1 MKMMNRKN
9 IIIASLLMLGALTT
23 EAQTIKVSGT
33 EASANGEM
41 QIVVTANANISNYI
55 ATGFY
60 IELPEGFS
68 VAGVEGVK
76 GSAVQSN
83 HVVRVGQTGTNKF
96 RVAVYSLANSAFN
109 LEGNTPTLCTLKLT
123 APNKEGS
130 FTGQLTGV
138 EFSTASHSLAKEDG
152 SQFSITLNPDEA
164 QTEGEESNTVKGD
177 VNGDGHVDKADLQA
191 LVDYIMGKNP
201 SPFNENLADV
211 NQDYKVNVADVTEI
225 VKIIKNNSSGSI
237 DGDMHN
243 DVEPDDPIVGDPS
256 DI

>member
-1 MKMMNRKN
+1 MKIMNRKN
-9 IIIASLLMLGALTT
+9 IIIVSLLMFGALTT

-83 HVVRVGQTGTNKF
+83 HVVRVGQTGTTKF

-138 EFSTASHSLAKEDG
+138 EFSTASHVLAAG
-152 SQFSITLNPDEA
+152 SSGSFNITLKSSYRWGDADMSGRFDHDDVAAIARWLMGNPPD
-164 QTEGEESNTVKGD
+164 S
-177 VNGDGHVDKADLQA
+177 
-191 LVDYIMGKNP
+191 
-201 SPFNENLADV
+201 FNEKAADV
-211 NQDYKVNVADVTEI
+211 SNDGVVNVADI
-225 VKIIKNNSSGSI
+225 VILLKDLNGECTI
-237 DGDMHN
+237 
-243 DVEPDDPIVGDPS
+243 EPVPDPNINYDDDF
-256 DI
+256 

>member
-1 MKMMNRKN
+1 MKIMKRNN
-9 IIIASLLMLGALTT
+9 IFIASLLMLGALTT

-60 IELPEGFS
+60 VELPEGFS

-83 HVVRVGQTGTNKF
+83 HVVRVGQTSTTKF

-138 EFSTASHSLAKEDG
+138 EFSTASHVLATG
-152 SQFSITLNPDEA
+152 SSNSFNITLKSA
-164 QTEGEESNTVKGD
+164 HKWGD
-177 VNGDGHVDKADLQA
+177 ANMSGRFDHDDVVAIAKW
-191 LVDYIMGKNP
+191 IMGNYQG
-201 SPFNENLADV
+201 SFDEEAADV
-211 NQDYKVNVADVTEI
+211 SNDGVVNVADI
-225 VKIIKNNSSGSI
+225 VILLKDLNGECYI
-237 DGDMHN
+237 
-243 DVEPDDPIVGDPS
+243 DDPDP
-256 DI
+256 DINLDDDF

>member
-1 MKMMNRKN
+1 MMNRKN

-60 IELPEGFS
+60 VELPEGFS

-138 EFSTASHSLAKEDG
+138 EFSTASHGLITDSSG
-152 SQFSITLNPDEA
+152 SFNITLKSA
-164 QTEGEESNTVKGD
+164 HKWGD
-177 VNGDGHVDKADLQA
+177 ANMSGRFDHDDVVAIAKW
-191 LVDYIMGKNP
+191 IMGNYQG
-201 SPFNENLADV
+201 SFDEEAADV
-211 NQDYKVNVADVTEI
+211 SNDGVVNVADI
-225 VKIIKNNSSGSI
+225 VILLKDLNMEYSILPDPDPEDNNL
-237 DGDMHN
+237 
-243 DVEPDDPIVGDPS
+243 DDDF
-256 DI
+256 

>member
-41 QIVVTANANISNYI
+41 QIVVTANTNISNYI

-83 HVVRVGQTGTNKF
+83 HVVRVGQTSTTKF
-96 RVAVYSLANSAFN
+96 RVAVYSLANSVFN
-109 LEGNTPTLCTLKLT
+109 LEGNTPTLCTLKLK

-138 EFSTASHSLAKEDG
+138 EFSTASHGLVKENG
-152 SQFSITLNPDEA
+152 LHFSITLNPDEA
-164 QTEGEESNTVKGD
+164 QTESEESNTVKGD
-177 VNGDGHVDKADLQA
+177 ADDSGGVDANDVKIV
-191 LVDYIMGKNP
+191 VDYIMGKNP
-201 SPFNENLADV
+201 AGFVFGNADM
-211 NQDYKVNVADVTEI
+211 NNDNKVDAVDL
-225 VKIIKNNSSGSI
+225 VKLISTLPK
-237 DGDMHN
+237 
-243 DVEPDDPIVGDPS
+243 
-256 DI
+256 

>member
-1 MKMMNRKN
+1 MKIMKRNN
-9 IIIASLLMLGALTT
+9 IFIASLLMLGALTT

-60 IELPEGFS
+60 VELPEGFS

-96 RVAVYSLANSAFN
+96 RVAVYSLANSSFN

-138 EFSTASHSLAKEDG
+138 EFSTASHGLAKENG
-152 SQFSITLNPDEA
+152 SQFNISLKSSVGDADGNGVVNANDVK
-164 QTEGEESNTVKGD
+164 TV
-177 VNGDGHVDKADLQA
+177 
-191 LVDYIMGKNP
+191 VDYIMGKNP
-201 SPFNENLADV
+201 ANFVFANANMNGDNVVDAADLV
-211 NQDYKVNVADVTEI
+211 LLISMPKSE
-225 VKIIKNNSSGSI
+225 
-237 DGDMHN
+237 
-243 DVEPDDPIVGDPS
+243 
-256 DI
+256 